1 MWLPIVLLAT
11 YLGLSSAN
19 LPVVLWHGMGD
30 SCCNPLTM
38 GGFSRMIKKNLPGTH
53 VHSIKIK
60 DGITSDTIAG
70 FIGSVNEQVD
80 IACDQIAK
88 NSALQ
93 NGYNAVGLSQG
104 AQFLRA
110 VAQRCPNPPM
120 HNLISLGGQ
129 HQGVYGIPQC
139 NYEQD
144 EVNRICEGARSAV
157 TWGAYL
163 GPIQSRVV
171 QAQYWHDPTAEW
183 RYRRSNIFLAD
194 LNQENKVNQTYKD
207 NLMKLNAFV
216 MVKFNQDS
224 MVIPKESQWFGYY
237 VPGQTEVTQ
246 TLQESSIYKRDKLG
260 LREMDKQGKLHFI
273 EKEGDHLQFS
283 NQWSVDNILEVYLK

>member
-1 MWLPIVLLAT
+1 M
-11 YLGLSSAN
+11 G
-19 LPVVLWHGMGD
+19 GD

-70 FIGSVNEQVD
+70 FIGSVNEHVD

-88 NSALQ
+88 NPALQ

-139 NYEQD
+139 SYED
-144 EVNRICEGARSAV
+144 DSINLVCETARKAV
-157 TWGAYL
+157 TQGAY
-163 GPIQSRVV
+163 ISWVQERVV
-171 QAQYWHDPTAEW
+171 QAQYWHDPLAEW
-183 RYRRSNIFLAD
+183 RYRRNSVFLAD
-194 LNQENKVNQTYKD
+194 INQENGVNQAYKD
-207 NLMKLNAFV
+207 NLKKLNALV
-216 MVKFNQDS
+216 LVRFNQDS
-224 MVIPKESQWFGYY
+224 MVIPLDSQWFGYY
-237 VPGQTEVTQ
+237 KPGSNSETQ
-246 TLQESSIYKRDKLG
+246 TLQESDLYKEDKLG
-260 LREMDKQGKLHFI
+260 LKEMDKQGKIHFL
-273 EKEGDHLQFS
+273 ELDGDHLQFS
-283 NQWSVDNILEVYLK
+283 TKWFIDNILRKYLK